1 MKRTI
6 ALWPAA
12 LAALV
17 ISGGRAGAQGDTR
30 PTVAVMYFANGVVG
44 SNTRDY
50 DALGRGVA
58 DILVTAMAANP
69 GIRVVERDQIEKV
82 MSEHK
87 LVTEGQ
93 VDAGTAI
100 RVGKLL
106 GVHHMIF
113 GAFVGIGESWRL
125 DARAVNVETS
135 AVEHVETVSGKQANL
150 MSMIDQMANRLNTGM
165 KLPPLP
171 AGAREMR
178 GEAAK
183 KVPFQVALQY
193 SRALALK
200 DAGKPDSA
208 AVLLTRSLHDFPDYE
223 PAKRELAKIQTK
235 RGTN

>member
-1 MKRTI
+1 MARTI
-6 ALWPAA
+6 ALWS
-12 LAALV
+12 AALV
-17 ISGGRAGAQGDTR
+17 ALAVAGGSAGAQGDTR

-44 SNTRDY
+44 PTSRDY
-50 DALGRGVA
+50 DALGKGVA
-58 DILVTAMAANP
+58 DILVTEMAANP
-69 GIRVVERDQIEKV
+69 NIRVLERDQIEKV
-82 MSEHK
+82 MAEHR
-87 LVTEGQ
+87 LVADGQ

-113 GAFVGIGESWRL
+113 GAFVGIGDSWRL

-135 AVEHVETVSGKQANL
+135 AVEHVESVSGKQATL
-150 MSMIDQMANRLNTGM
+150 MSMIDQMATRLNTGM

-183 KVPFQVALQY
+183 KIPFQVALQY

-223 PAKRELAKIQTK
+223 PAKRELAKLQAK